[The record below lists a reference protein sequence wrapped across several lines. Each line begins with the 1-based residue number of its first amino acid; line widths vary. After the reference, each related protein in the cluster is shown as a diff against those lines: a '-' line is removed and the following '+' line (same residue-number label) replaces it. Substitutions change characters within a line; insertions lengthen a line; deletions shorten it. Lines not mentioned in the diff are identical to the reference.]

1 MKGGCTVVGVDVSE
15 HVENELVEIGKF
27 KIFLEIATLDSL
39 ENEVWDFQ
47 VEEFGELMQRDESR
61 FEGVKLGLEQ
71 LS

>member
-1 MKGGCTVVGVDVSE
+1 MEVA
-15 HVENELVEIGKF
+15 KF
-27 KIFLEIATLDSL
+27 KILLEIATADSL

-47 VEEFGELMQRDESR
+47 VEEFGELMRRDESR

>member
-1 MKGGCTVVGVDVSE
+1 MEV
-15 HVENELVEIGKF
+15 GKF

>member
-15 HVENELVEIGKF
+15 CVENELAEVGKF

-47 VEEFGELMQRDESR
+47 VEEFGELMRRDESR
-61 FEGVKLGLEQ
+61 F
-71 LS
+71 